1 MLQNMQHVIHIY
13 FEETTAKSNVTDVS
27 IYVSVASFII
37 VMIFKKEK
45 TDTRLSYQVFSNRA
59 N

>member
-27 IYVSVASFII
+27 IYVSVASFSSFII

-45 TDTRLSYQVFSNRA
+45 TDTRLSYQLFFK
-59 N
+59 